1 MGSVL
6 KKRLLGMIPMVL
18 LLSMLIYGLIELA
31 PGDAV
36 LNMLG
41 EENPNATP
49 EEIARLR
56 QYYGLDQPL
65 PVRYAKW
72 LARVVRGDFG
82 TSQAYHMPV
91 LDIIKQKVPQTLL
104 LTVSALVLSIIIA
117 LPIGIHAALHPYSVS
132 DYLQTFMVYLGRTMP
147 NFWFGLMLIIIFSVK
162 LKWLPAGGM
171 RALRDAT
178 GWVAVRD
185 IGKHLILPLGVL
197 TFLRITGWVRYI
209 RSSMLDNINADYVRT
224 ARAKGL
230 KERVVVM
237 KHALRNALIPIVT
250 IMALDIPHLVGGAVI
265 IETVFSW
272 PGMGRLMF
280 DAIQSKDTNLA
291 MACLILLGLLTV
303 LASLIADIAYAV
315 IDPRVRFGDS
325 R

>member
-1 MGSVL
+1 MRSVL

-18 LLSMLIYGLIELA
+18 LLSVLLYGLIELA
-31 PGDAV
+31 PGDPV
-36 LNMLG
+36 LSMLG

-56 QYYGLDQPL
+56 EYYGLDKPV
-65 PVRYAKW
+65 PVRYVKW
-72 LARVVRGDFG
+72 LGRVARGDFG
-82 TSQAYHMPV
+82 TSRAYHMPV
-91 LDIIKQKVPQTLL
+91 LTIIKQKIPQTLL
-104 LTVSALVLSIIIA
+104 LTVSALVLSIVIA

-132 DYLQTFMVYLGRTMP
+132 DYVQTFLVYLGRTMP
-147 NFWFGLMLIIIFSVK
+147 NFWFGLMVIIVFSVK

-171 RALRDAT
+171 RNLRDAT
-178 GWVAVRD
+178 GLAAVGDVA
-185 IGKHLILPLGVL
+185 KHLVMPLGVL

-209 RSSMLDNINADYVRT
+209 RSSMLDNINADYIRT
-224 ARAKGL
+224 AKAKGL
-230 KERVVVM
+230 KERTVVM
-237 KHALRNALIPIVT
+237 KHALRNALIPIIT

-303 LASLIADIAYAV
+303 LASLIADIAYSV
-315 IDPRVRFGDS
+315 IDPRVRYGDS